1 MATVQ
6 HSALTDPNIHEPKG
20 VSTAAAGK
28 VYIANGAG
36 SGTWVYPSGHA
47 YADMYITGSSTSQTL
62 AAASAKAKLNPTG
75 AWTANGNQAVTMD
88 AANGQITV
96 LQAGVYQLDFWIVFE
111 TAAIASGAAY
121 NFHYAVNGTAATRKV
136 YVKKTTNNVDT
147 LNVSAV
153 GYATL
158 AANDIV
164 SMYVGGDATSSST
177 AIIPKEAGFSLL
189 LVDPSA

>member
-6 HSALTDPNIHEPKG
+6 HSALTDPNLHEPKG
-20 VSTAAAGK
+20 VSTAASGK
-28 VYIANGAG
+28 VYVANGSG
-36 SGTWVYPSGHA
+36 SGVWQYPAGHA
-47 YADMYITGSSTSQTL
+47 YGDMYITGASTSQTL

-75 AWTANGNQAVTMD
+75 VWTANGNQAVTID

-111 TAAIASGAAY
+111 TAAISSGAAY
-121 NFHYAVNGTAATRKV
+121 NFHYAVNGTASTRKV
-136 YVKKTTNNVDT
+136 YVKKTTNGVDT

-164 SMYVGGDATSSST
+164 SMYVGGDGTSSST
-177 AIIPKEAGFSLL
+177 AITPKEAGLSLL
-189 LVDPSA
+189 LVDPS

>member
-28 VYIANGAG
+28 VYVANGAG

-111 TAAIASGAAY
+111 TAAIASGAA
-121 NFHYAVNGTAATRKV
+121 TRKV

-177 AIIPKEAGFSLL
+177 AIIPKEAGLSLL

>member
-6 HSALTDPNIHEPKG
+6 HSALTDPNLHEPKG
-20 VSTAAAGK
+20 VSTAASGK
-28 VYIANGAG
+28 VYIANGSG
-36 SGTWVYPSGHA
+36 SGVWQYPAGHA
-47 YADMYITGSSTSQTL
+47 YGDMYITASSTAQTL
-62 AAASAKAKLNPTG
+62 AASSAKAKLNPTG

-111 TAAIASGAAY
+111 TAAISSGAAY
-121 NFHYAVNGTAATRKV
+121 NFHYAVNGTPAARKV

-153 GYATL
+153 GYTTL

-164 SMYVGGDATSSST
+164 SIHVGGDGTSSGT
-177 AIIPKEAGFSLL
+177 NITPKEAGFSIL
-189 LVDPSA
+189 LVDPT

>member
-6 HSALTDPNIHEPKG
+6 HSALTDPNLHEPKG

-28 VYIANGAG
+28 VYIANGSG
-36 SGTWVYPSGHA
+36 SGVWQFPAGHA
-47 YADMYITGSSTSQTL
+47 YADMYITGGSTAQTL
-62 AAASAKAKLNPTG
+62 AASSAKAKLNPTG

-111 TAAIASGAAY
+111 TAAISGGAAY
-121 NFHYAVNGTAATRKV
+121 NFHYAINGTPSTRKV
-136 YVKKTTNNVDT
+136 YVKKTTNGVDT

-158 AANDIV
+158 AANDIF
-164 SMYVGGDATSSST
+164 SMHVGGDGTSSGT
-177 AIIPKEAGFSLL
+177 AITPKEAGLSLL
-189 LVDPSA
+189 LVDPT

>member
-6 HSALTDPNIHEPKG
+6 HSALTDPNLHEPKG

-28 VYIANGAG
+28 VYVANGSG
-36 SGTWVYPSGHA
+36 SGVWQYPAGHA
-47 YADMYITGSSTSQTL
+47 YADMYITGSSTAQTL
-62 AAASAKAKLNPTG
+62 AASSAKSKLNPTG

-111 TAAIASGAAY
+111 TAAISGGAAY
-121 NFHYAVNGTAATRKV
+121 NFHYAINGTPSTRKV
-136 YVKKTTNNVDT
+136 YVKKTTNGVDT

-158 AANDIV
+158 AANDIF
-164 SMYVGGDATSSST
+164 SMYVGGDGTSSGT
-177 AIIPKEAGFSLL
+177 AITPKEAGLSLL
-189 LVDPSA
+189 LVDPA

>member
-1 MATVQ
+1 
-6 HSALTDPNIHEPKG
+6 
-20 VSTAAAGK
+20 
-28 VYIANGAG
+28 
-36 SGTWVYPSGHA
+36 
-47 YADMYITGSSTSQTL
+47 MYITGASTAQTL

-75 AWTANGNQAVTMD
+75 VWTANGNQAVTID
-88 AANGQITV
+88 ATNGQITV
-96 LQAGVYQLDFWIVFE
+96 LEAGVYQLDFWIVFE
-111 TAAIASGAAY
+111 TAAISSGAAY

-164 SMYVGGDATSSST
+164 SMYVGGDGTSSGT
-177 AIIPKEAGFSLL
+177 TITPKEAGFSIL
-189 LVDPSA
+189 LVDPA

>member
-6 HSALTDPNIHEPKG
+6 HSALTDPNLHEPKG

-28 VYIANGAG
+28 VYVANGSG
-36 SGTWVYPSGHA
+36 SGAWQYPAGHA
-47 YADMYITGSSTSQTL
+47 YADMYITGSSTAQTL
-62 AAASAKAKLNPTG
+62 AASSAKAKLNPTG

-121 NFHYAVNGTAATRKV
+121 NFHYALNGTPSTRKV
-136 YVKKTTNNVDT
+136 YVKKTSNGVDT

-158 AANDIV
+158 AANDIF
-164 SMYVGGDATSSST
+164 SMYVGGDGTSSGT
-177 AIIPKEAGFSLL
+177 AITPKEAGLSLL
-189 LVDPSA
+189 LVDPT